1 MKKLF
6 AIVLSIALM
15 LTFAACTSNT
25 GTGGENN
32 GDGNGKVLSIDEVTL
47 TVPSKI
53 TAVAKEDLKVGFIFL
68 HDANSTYDKNF
79 MDAAEA
85 ACSALGLSD
94 DQILMKTGI
103 PEGEEC
109 YTTAKELVNAGCQ
122 VIFADSFGHEPYI
135 IKAAKEYPTVQ
146 FCHATGVRGKTEGVG
161 NYHTAFAEIYKGR
174 YLAGVA
180 AGMKLN
186 EMIADKKF
194 TAAEAKMG
202 YVGAFPYAEV
212 ISGFT
217 SFYLGAKSVCP
228 SVTMEVQY
236 TQSWFDIE
244 KENTAAKALIA
255 NGCKLISQHAD
266 SSGAPSACEAEGVPN
281 VAYNVDTSNIGPN
294 TAIISSKINW
304 TPYMTMM
311 IKAVLD
317 GTTIPSDYCATLTEG
332 AVQLTKLNEKVAAEG
347 TQAKLDEVKAK
358 LEKNEIKV
366 FDTKTFTVS
375 GKELTTYLAD
385 VVDAGD
391 FVPDTEAIADG
402 RFIESEKRSAPYFNV
417 IIDGITV
424 PAQ

>member
-1 MKKLF
+1 MKK
-6 AIVLSIALM
+6 IIALLLAVAM
-15 LTFAACTSNT
+15 LLCFAGC
-25 GTGGENN
+25 GTKDTNSDA
-32 GDGNGKVLSIDEVTL
+32 DGAKVLSIDEVEL
-47 TVPSKI
+47 TEAAKI

-79 MDAAEA
+79 IDAAYA
-85 ACSALGLSD
+85 ACAALEIAD

-109 YTTAKELVNAGCQ
+109 YNTAKELVNAGCQ
-122 VIFADSFGHEPYI
+122 IIFADSFGHEPYM
-135 IKAAKEYPTVQ
+135 IKAAKEFPNVQ
-146 FCHATGVRGKTEGVG
+146 FCHATGTRGKIEGVA

-186 EMIADKKF
+186 EMIEAGEF
-194 TAAEAKMG
+194 TAEEAKMG

-212 ISGFT
+212 ISGYT
-217 SFYLGAKSVCP
+217 SFYLGAKSICP

-236 TQSWFDIE
+236 TNSWFDIE

-266 SSGAPSACEAEGVPN
+266 SSGAPTACEESGVPN
-281 VAYNVDTSNIGPN
+281 VAYNVDTSNIGPK
-294 TAIISSKINW
+294 TAIISSKISW
-304 TPYMTMM
+304 EPYMTMM
-311 IKAVLD
+311 LKAMLE
-317 GTTIPSDYCATLTEG
+317 GTSIPSDYCATLEEG
-332 AVQLTKLNEKVAAEG
+332 AVQLTALNTSVAAEG
-347 TQAKLDEVKAK
+347 TQAKLDEIKQK
-358 LEKNEIKV
+358 LIDNEIKV
-366 FDTKTFTVS
+366 FDTATFTVD

-385 VVDAGD
+385 VVDLGD
-391 FVPDTEAIADG
+391 YVADTEAVVDG

-424 PAQ
+424 PEE

>member
-1 MKKLF
+1 MKKLLAILLSVCLLLVF
-6 AIVLSIALM
+6 AGCG
-15 LTFAACTSNT
+15 AANT
-25 GTGGENN
+25 GSDANN
-32 GDGNGKVLSIDEVTL
+32 GDDAAKVLSIDEVEL
-47 TVPSKI
+47 TVADTI

-85 ACSALGLSD
+85 ACDKLGLTD
-94 DQILMKTGI
+94 DQVFMKTGI
-103 PEGEEC
+103 PEGEEA

-135 IKAAKEYPTVQ
+135 IKAAKEFPKVQ

-174 YLAGVA
+174 YLAGIA

-186 EMIADKKF
+186 EMIKAGKF
-194 TAAEAKMG
+194 TAEEAKMG

-212 ISGFT
+212 ISGYT

-266 SSGAPSACEAEGVPN
+266 SSGAPSACEAAGVPN

-294 TAIISSKINW
+294 TAIISSKISW
-304 TPYMTMM
+304 EPYMTMM
-311 IKAVLD
+311 LKAMID
-317 GTTIPSDYCATLTEG
+317 GTSIPADYCATLEEG
-332 AVQLTKLNEKVAAEG
+332 AVQLTTLTKNAAEG
-347 TQAKLDEVKAK
+347 TQKAIDDAKAK
-358 LEKNEIKV
+358 LISGDIKV
-366 FDTKTFTVS
+366 FDTANFTVG

-385 VVDAGD
+385 VVDMGD
-391 FVPDTEAIADG
+391 FVPDTEAVVDG

-424 PAQ
+424 PEE